1 MVSTNSLNVI
11 TVTNACQ
18 TIATKQKQTDTH
30 TISIPFCFRSI
41 PTAIFLESVTISP
54 PVSWVQP
61 HEEHFLPCFLSV
73 LTLHI
78 QFSGKSF
85 CVIMLKRTLLLLSF
99 HWVTNSKKNICCQRL
114 IHLQRKWCC
123 SNAKVLM
130 NSCSCQGRAYIW
142 IMSTHEPVWLS
153 IKCARVHGL
162 KCIKH
167 A

>member
-1 MVSTNSLNVI
+1 MHARQSQQHKNRRT
-11 TVTNACQ
+11 CRR
-18 TIATKQKQTDTH
+18 
-30 TISIPFCFRSI
+30 TISLPSLLLLYSHFL
-41 PTAIFLESVTISP
+41 LESVTWSP
-54 PVSWVQP
+54 SVSWIQP
-61 HEEHFLPCFLSV
+61 HEGIFLSCFLSV

-114 IHLQRKWCC
+114 IHLQRKWYC

-142 IMSTHEPVWLS
+142 IIYTHEAVWLS
-153 IKCARVHGL
+153 I
-162 KCIKH
+162 
-167 A
+167 